1 MGRII
6 SSVVVGYV
14 TMFVAVF
21 LIFSAA
27 YLLLGT
33 GGSFQADS
41 WDVSGAWITVSILV
55 GVVAAIAGGY
65 VCAAIARDSRGP
77 WALVVVVVVLG
88 VILAIPALTGTYD
101 DIGVGAR
108 PATVGLFE
116 AMQNAKQPVWI
127 AFLNPL
133 LGAVGVMIGAKL
145 KQRGTQ

>member
-1 MGRII
+1 MGGII

-33 GGSFQADS
+33 GGSFQAGS
-41 WDVSGAWITVSILV
+41 WDVSGAWITVSIVV
-55 GVVAAIAGGY
+55 GFVAASAGGY
-65 VCAAIARDSRGP
+65 VCAAIARDPRGP
-77 WALVVVVVVLG
+77 LALVVVVVVLG
-88 VILAIPALTGTYD
+88 LILAIPVLTGAYND
-101 DIGVGAR
+101 VAVGSR
-108 PATVGLFE
+108 PETVGLFD
-116 AMQNAKQPVWI
+116 AMQNAKQLVWI

-145 KQRGTQ
+145 KQKGTP

>member
-14 TMFVAVF
+14 TIFVAVF

-33 GGSFQADS
+33 DGSFQAGS
-41 WDVSGAWITVSILV
+41 WDVSIAWIAASILV
-55 GVVAAIAGGY
+55 GIVAAIGGGY
-65 VCAAIARDSRGP
+65 VCAAIARDPRGP
-77 WALVVVVVVLG
+77 LALIVVVVVLG
-88 VILAIPALTGTYD
+88 LILAIPVLTGAYD
-101 DIGVGAR
+101 DVGVGTR

-145 KQRGTQ
+145 GQRSKS